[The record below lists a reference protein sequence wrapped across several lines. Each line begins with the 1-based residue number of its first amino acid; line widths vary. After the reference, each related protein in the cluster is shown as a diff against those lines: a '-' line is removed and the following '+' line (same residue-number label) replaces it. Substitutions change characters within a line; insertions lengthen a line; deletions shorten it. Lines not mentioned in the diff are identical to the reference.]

1 MKLTSSGIAI
11 GLTLFG
17 AVILSDVVDAAD
29 VVLLLAG
36 VHVVE
41 LDLVVDALLA
51 ERHRLVDLDRLGELA
66 VRLEVPGLVGGVLQD
81 DVRLVDPHLLP
92 ELAADVAEPLDAVEA
107 HGLEAAI
114 AQHLGDLGVLLA
126 ILPEHQLS
134 LEALVLVLAA
144 PAILASLSL
153 VLRHLELLQ
162 VKSSQNQ

>member
-1 MKLTSSGIAI
+1 MKLTSSGPAI

-17 AVILSDVVDAAD
+17 AVSLSDVVDAAD
-29 VVLLLAG
+29 VVLLLA
-36 VHVVE
+36 
-41 LDLVVDALLA
+41 
-51 ERHRLVDLDRLGELA
+51 ERHRLVELDRLRELS
-66 VRLEVPGLVGGVLQD
+66 VRLEVPGLVGGVLQDDVGLGVLVVPEAHQD

-107 HGLEAAI
+107 HGLEAAV